1 MCEFLI
7 NKPKDAV
14 KTVIYD
20 ENTRPDTQELI
31 DVLFNDENDPRS
43 NNYQRILY
51 RPKVKWRTIAFLFAL
66 WIAAITVTVI
76 VLRVINCD
84 MKWTV
89 AAAIFVAVI
98 YIIIFAKKIVITGV
112 RIYQRYAPDT
122 VRNKCRFEPS
132 CSEYM
137 IMAIQKYGLLKGTRK
152 GIARLKRCNPSSGGY
167 DLP

>member
-31 DVLFNDENDPRS
+31 DALFNDENDPRS
-43 NNYQRILY
+43 NNYQRIIY

-84 MKWTV
+84 MKWIV
-89 AAAIFVAVI
+89 SAAIFVAVI

-132 CSEYM
+132 SAPRE
-137 IMAIQKYGLLKGTRK
+137 R
-152 GIARLKRCNPSSGGY
+152 R
-167 DLP
+167 